1 MSSGGP
7 QIHRYSATARLS
19 TNQVDITN
27 AVTRQIDG
35 KIMLNARL
43 TLRTRWLQIA
53 TRVIPTRAIRR
64 SKAVTC
70 ATVMRLRRSAISSAF
85 TNSSGQMAG
94 ASASVPLASRSRTP
108 SVKLLLS
115 SSKHHAT
122 ATDASRTIRLITAP
136 FIDQLADGY
145 FPEVHSLAKLANL
158 SNELARILLLTSVGR
173 N

>member
-53 TRVIPTRAIRR
+53 TRVIPTRPAACRNLLSR
-64 SKAVTC
+64 VARGNAARKASSIYAASYAVRFC
-70 ATVMRLRRSAISSAF
+70 WRATE
-85 TNSSGQMAG
+85 
-94 ASASVPLASRSRTP
+94 SRTP
-108 SVKLLLS
+108 SVKSLLS
-115 SSKHHAT
+115 SSKHQAT
-122 ATDASRTIRLITAP
+122 ATDASKTIRLITAP

-145 FPEVHSLAKLANL
+145 FP
-158 SNELARILLLTSVGR
+158 
-173 N
+173 